1 MKYHVKMNCQ
11 NSVSD
16 YTNLDSFI
24 KEITQF
30 QFQFQFQFQLINFC
44 MTEKLAYKWIK
55 QNGKLSKKKNIQ
67 VSEGELRVIGFRSE
81 PH

>member
-1 MKYHVKMNCQ
+1 
-11 NSVSD
+11 
-16 YTNLDSFI
+16 
-24 KEITQF
+24 
-30 QFQFQFQFQLINFC
+30 

-67 VSEGELRVIGFRSE
+67 VSEGELRVIGFPSE

>member
-30 QFQFQFQFQLINFC
+30 QLIHFY